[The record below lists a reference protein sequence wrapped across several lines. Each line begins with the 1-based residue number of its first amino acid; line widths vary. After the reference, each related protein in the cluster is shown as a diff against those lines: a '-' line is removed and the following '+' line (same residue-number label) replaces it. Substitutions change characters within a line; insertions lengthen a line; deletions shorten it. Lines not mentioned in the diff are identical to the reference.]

1 MFIKGNELDFKASY
15 YSIADRWHIDE
26 GCKDSI
32 SVNIEHTGD
41 VINVTPCEYD
51 GSAYIIADDIGIVK
65 GEIAL
70 IRMIFIKYDKIMYII
85 DRGKLAFRD
94 KVSNKAYV
102 IDNTGKVKEI
112 SEEEQEKKVYWYK
125 YDKSVYEC
133 AHTYIKNQC
142 KMEEK
147 VVEKYLFNFIIT
159 FSLKYE
165 DNCATTRYY
174 KIDDSIVSGY
184 GLYYLK
190 KSDLIIDNSKEEEE
204 ADNYISGDSEEPEDE
219 QETETDYSDELD
231 DLEDEED
238 EFISGDDEESDDEES
253 DDEEDYDLNIEDDSE
268 EE

>member
-26 GCKDSI
+26 GCKNSI

-41 VINVTPCEYD
+41 VVNVTPCEYD
-51 GSAYIIADDIGIVK
+51 GSAYIIADDIGVVK

-85 DRGKLAFRD
+85 DRGKLAYKD
-94 KVSNKAYV
+94 GDKAYI
-102 IDNTGKVKEI
+102 IDSTGKVKEI
-112 SEEEQEKKVYWYK
+112 SEEEQKNKVYWYK

-133 AHTYIKNQC
+133 AHAYIQNQS

-174 KIDDSIVSGY
+174 KIDDSMVSRY
-184 GLYYLK
+184 GLYFLK
-190 KSDLIIDNSKEEEE
+190 KSDITIDNSKEDEET
-204 ADNYISGDSEEPEDE
+204 DNYISGDSEESEDE
-219 QETETDYSDELD
+219 QVREGEYN
-231 DLEDEED
+231 ED
-238 EFISGDDEESDDEES
+238 FDDEEEDDDVFMEDESEES
-253 DDEEDYDLNIEDDSE
+253 NDENEYDFDIEDDSE